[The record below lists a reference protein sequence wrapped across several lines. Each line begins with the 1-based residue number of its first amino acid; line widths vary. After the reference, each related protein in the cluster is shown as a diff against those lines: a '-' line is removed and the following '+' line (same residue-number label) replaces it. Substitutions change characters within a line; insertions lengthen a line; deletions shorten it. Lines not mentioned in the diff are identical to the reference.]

1 MKRQR
6 TLVKRYGLIISLATL
21 FVAFGVY
28 SICYTF
34 ELSIAH
40 FIAIFGIIYGSLF
53 LLVKEVLKK

>member
-6 TLVKRYGLIISLATL
+6 TLVKRYGLIIALAT

>member
-1 MKRQR
+1 MK
-6 TLVKRYGLIISLATL
+6 KRLLNGLIIALATL

-34 ELSIAH
+34 ERNTAH
-40 FIAIFGIIYGSLF
+40 FIVIFLVIYGSLF